1 MHKDV
6 AVIRGNNLGNA
17 MQATLYS
24 HRLKSVLQHTV
35 IELGLTLS
43 IDDET
48 AQTSLADHEATITET
63 AAMLK
68 IKVNFQK
75 SETATTVTF
84 YR

>member
-6 AVIRGNNLGNA
+6 AVINGHNLGND

-24 HRLKSVLQHTV
+24 HRLKTVLQHTV
-35 IELGLTLS
+35 IDLGLTLS

-48 AQTSLADHEATITET
+48 AFASLADNEVTITET

-68 IKVNFQK
+68 IKVSFQK
-75 SETATTVTF
+75 TATATTVTF